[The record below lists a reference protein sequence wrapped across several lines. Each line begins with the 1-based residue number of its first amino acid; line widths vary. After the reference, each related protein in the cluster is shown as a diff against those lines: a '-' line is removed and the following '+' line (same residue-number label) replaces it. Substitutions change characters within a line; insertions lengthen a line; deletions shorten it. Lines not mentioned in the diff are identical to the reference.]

1 MLSCSPTPLAVPMAT
16 QLSTT
21 TNSETPFPI
30 TSSPVP
36 SDGGGG
42 AFVSATPL
50 PAALIIGT
58 VVPLLLVIIVL
69 TIIIIVL
76 VAILFKTKHSIGI
89 IRGRKSKTIP
99 TAHNMAYYGLTREQ
113 IVNEMHTGILSGTA
127 SLHIYECLSTSS
139 RDQLQNTQQ
148 SLVYNEAYEGRNRA
162 LATDFLDANETIL

>member
-1 MLSCSPTPLAVPMAT
+1 MAT

-69 TIIIIVL
+69 TIIIIL
-76 VAILFKTKHSIGI
+76 LKTKHSTGT
-89 IRGRKSKTIP
+89 IRSRKSKTIP
-99 TAHNMAYYGLTREQ
+99 TAHNMAYYRLTREQ
-113 IVNEMHTGILSGTA
+113 IVNEMHTGMLSGTA
-127 SLHIYECLSTSS
+127 SLHIYECLSASS
-139 RDQLQNTQQ
+139 RDRIQNAQQ